1 MITFL
6 YFLSFNILAI
16 VFVWPANQ
24 TRDVHKL
31 VEPDMKTTRIE
42 PTGVCD
48 KKSDPIT
55 DDILLL
61 VVVCSAVGNVQQRQ
75 TIRETWARD
84 QVDMDDVK
92 VVFMLGNSLNDTK
105 QQDVINESE
114 QYGDIVQESFLDT
127 YANLTV
133 KSLMLLKWFTTSC
146 KGIVISQTMW
156 DLIEI
161 TLYFFM
167 LSIDVIM
174 LCLILDV
181 SYVMK
186 TDDDMY
192 INIQQLYELVARN
205 VVPHLLTGALI
216 CGARPIRDPHNKWH
230 SPHYM
235 FQGHVYPDYVSG
247 TGYLMSYSTAMILF
261 KMSLT
266 VPAFHLEDVY
276 ITGILPSKLSE
287 LAAKESQNKSSSRKS
302 SSLSPSDPK
311 DLVVVKPKDD
321 YRFSFFPAKDD
332 PCVYH
337 KIISSHHISMK
348 QIRTMYA
355 KVLKVRLKPKECPI
369 LKPKQ
374 LRPYSPGRCMST
386 LKLKQLK
393 KLQSQLSM
401 KKPK

>member
-1 MITFL
+1 
-6 YFLSFNILAI
+6 
-16 VFVWPANQ
+16 
-24 TRDVHKL
+24 
-31 VEPDMKTTRIE
+31 
-42 PTGVCD
+42 
-48 KKSDPIT
+48 
-55 DDILLL
+55 
-61 VVVCSAVGNVQQRQ
+61 
-75 TIRETWARD
+75 
-84 QVDMDDVK
+84 
-92 VVFMLGNSLNDTK
+92 
-105 QQDVINESE
+105 
-114 QYGDIVQESFLDT
+114 
-127 YANLTV
+127 
-133 KSLMLLKWFTTSC
+133 
-146 KGIVISQTMW
+146 
-156 DLIEI
+156 
-161 TLYFFM
+161 
-167 LSIDVIM
+167 M

-205 VVPHLLTGALI
+205 TVPHLLTGALI
-216 CGARPIRDPHNKWH
+216 CGAKPIRDPHNKWH
-230 SPHYM
+230 APHYM

-287 LAAKESQNKSSSRKS
+287 LAAKEARNKDPNKSSSKTS

-355 KVLKVRLKPKECPI
+355 KVLKVRLKPKECPV

-401 KKPK
+401 KRPK

>member
-1 MITFL
+1 MRNHQKRLVLGAIVILVMIIVSTQYL
-6 YFLSFNILAI
+6 NISSRLPI

-42 PTGVCD
+42 PKGVCD
-48 KKSDPIT
+48 KKSDPII

-92 VVFMLGNSLNDTK
+92 VVFMLGNSFNDTK

-146 KGIVISQTMW
+146 K
-156 DLIEI
+156 
-161 TLYFFM
+161 
-167 LSIDVIM
+167 
-174 LCLILDV
+174 DV

-205 VVPHLLTGALI
+205 TVPHLLTGALI
-216 CGARPIRDPHNKWH
+216 CGAKPIRDPHNKWH
-230 SPHYM
+230 APHYM

-247 TGYLMSYSTAMILF
+247 TGYLMSYSAAMILF
-261 KMSLT
+261 KVSLT

-287 LAAKESQNKSSSRKS
+287 LAAKEARNKDQNTDSSKTS

-355 KVLKVRLKPKECPI
+355 KVLKVRLKPKECPV

-393 KLQSQLSM
+393 KLQSQLSV